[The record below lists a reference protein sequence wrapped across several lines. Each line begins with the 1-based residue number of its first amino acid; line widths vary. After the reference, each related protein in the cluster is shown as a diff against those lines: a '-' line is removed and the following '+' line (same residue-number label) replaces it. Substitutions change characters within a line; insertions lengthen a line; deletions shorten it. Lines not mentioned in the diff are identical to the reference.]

1 MYFHIGGRHCFLANW
16 GNDMNKKTEES
27 RIAYNKIAF
36 EYDMSREGQYTRF
49 HINELSNTIDLR
61 EGDVVLDVA
70 CGNGTLLRE
79 LSEKAKIQ
87 ANGIDVSE
95 NMIQAAK
102 MRYPYM
108 SFEVKSCYPLEWS
121 DESIDIITVCCAFHH
136 FDNPQGFVNECKRV
150 LKKKGTV
157 YIADPNFGAV
167 LKFLANK
174 FWVPFSKSG
183 DVRIYSKK
191 ELERFFYNSG
201 FKTVQAYR
209 KDKGLFLKAKK

>member
-1 MYFHIGGRHCFLANW
+1 MS
-16 GNDMNKKTEES
+16 KKTEES

-49 HINELSNTIDLR
+49 HINELSHIIDLR

-79 LSEKAKIQ
+79 LSKKAKIQ
-87 ANGIDVSE
+87 ANGIDISE
-95 NMIQAAK
+95 NMIYAAK

-150 LKKKGTV
+150 LKKKGAV

-167 LKFLANK
+167 LKFFANK

-191 ELERFFYNSG
+191 ELERIFYNSG
-201 FKTVQAYR
+201 FKTVQVYR
-209 KDKGLFLKAKK
+209 KDKGLFLKAER

>member
-1 MYFHIGGRHCFLANW
+1 
-16 GNDMNKKTEES
+16 MNKKTEES

-36 EYDMSREGQYTRF
+36 QYDLSREGQYTRF
-49 HINELSNTIDLR
+49 HIDELSNTIDLS

-79 LSEKAKIQ
+79 LSKKAKIQ

-95 NMIQAAK
+95 NMIQVAK

-108 SFEVKSCYPLEWS
+108 SFDVKSCYPLEWS

-150 LKKKGTV
+150 LKKKGAV
-157 YIADPNFGAV
+157 YIADPNFGVV
-167 LKFLANK
+167 LKFFANR

-201 FKTVQAYR
+201 FKTVQVYR

>member
-1 MYFHIGGRHCFLANW
+1 
-16 GNDMNKKTEES
+16 MNKKTEES

-79 LSEKAKIQ
+79 LSKKAKIQ
-87 ANGIDVSE
+87 ANGIDISE
-95 NMIQAAK
+95 NMIYAAK

-150 LKKKGTV
+150 LKKKGAV
-157 YIADPNFGAV
+157 YIADPNFGTV
-167 LKFLANK
+167 LKFFANK

-191 ELERFFYNSG
+191 ELERIFYNSG
-201 FKTVQAYR
+201 FKTVQVYR
-209 KDKGLFLKAKK
+209 KDKGLFLKAER

>member
-1 MYFHIGGRHCFLANW
+1 
-16 GNDMNKKTEES
+16 MNKKTEES

-36 EYDMSREGQYTRF
+36 QYDLSREGQYTRF
-49 HINELSNTIDLR
+49 HIDELSNTIDLS

-79 LSEKAKIQ
+79 LSKKAKIQ

-95 NMIQAAK
+95 NMIQVAK

-108 SFEVKSCYPLEWS
+108 SFDVKSCYPLEWS

-150 LKKKGTV
+150 LKKKGAV

-167 LKFLANK
+167 LKFFANR

-191 ELERFFYNSG
+191 ELERFFYNTG
-201 FKTVQAYR
+201 FKTVQVYR

>member
-1 MYFHIGGRHCFLANW
+1 
-16 GNDMNKKTEES
+16 MNKKTEES

-36 EYDMSREGQYTRF
+36 QYDLSREGQYTRF
-49 HINELSNTIDLR
+49 HIDELSNTIDLS

-79 LSEKAKIQ
+79 LSKKAKIQ

-95 NMIQAAK
+95 NMIQVAK

-108 SFEVKSCYPLEWS
+108 SFDVKSCYPLEWS

-150 LKKKGTV
+150 LKKKGAV

-167 LKFLANK
+167 LKFFANR

-201 FKTVQAYR
+201 FKTVQVYR
-209 KDKGLFLKAKK
+209 KDKGLFLKAER